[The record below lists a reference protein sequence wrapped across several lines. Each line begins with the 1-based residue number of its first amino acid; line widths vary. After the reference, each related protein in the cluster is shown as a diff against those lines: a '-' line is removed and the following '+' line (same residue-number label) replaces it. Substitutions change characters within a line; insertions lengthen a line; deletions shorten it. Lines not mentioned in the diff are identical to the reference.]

1 MNSEKT
7 NKNFT
12 NEQLW
17 QKCLDFHGHDC
28 GGLTVGFKAALYA
41 AELLDMD
48 FSEDEEVVC
57 IAENDACGVD
67 PIQVILGCT
76 AGKGN
81 LIFKIQGKMAFD
93 FYDRK
98 TGKSLRLILKK
109 RIKDKRKM
117 MDMEGKDLFD
127 VTPVHFPFPEKAEL
141 YDSHRCSSCGEET
154 AEPFMLKKD
163 GKKICMHCAGK
174 DTKGGA

>member
-1 MNSEKT
+1 MSVEKAYKKLT
-7 NKNFT
+7 K
-12 NEQLW
+12 EQLW

-67 PIQVILGCT
+67 SIQVILGCT

-81 LIFKIQGKMAFD
+81 LIFKIQGKMAFN

-109 RIKDKRKM
+109 RIKDKKKIP
-117 MDMEGKDLFD
+117 DMGGDDLFD
-127 VTPVHFPFPEKAEL
+127 VTPVHFPFPQKAEL
-141 YDSHRCSSCGEET
+141 YDSHRCSLCGEET
-154 AEPFMLKKD
+154 AEPFLLKKD
-163 GKKICMHCAGK
+163 GRNICMHCAEEDGR
-174 DTKGGA
+174 GGV